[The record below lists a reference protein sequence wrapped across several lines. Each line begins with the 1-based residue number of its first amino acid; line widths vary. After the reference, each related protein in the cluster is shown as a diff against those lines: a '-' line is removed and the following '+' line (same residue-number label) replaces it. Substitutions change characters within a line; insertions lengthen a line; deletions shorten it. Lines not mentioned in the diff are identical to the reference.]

1 MNAPTANT
9 IQRVR
14 SGVTQK
20 LPTIGE
26 AAINKANNHSPGALR
41 ATGRIPGSIMPAAG
55 GRSKRSRPAP
65 YPASSFTASMSV
77 AAVWSPVG
85 TGVTCR

>member
-1 MNAPTANT
+1 
-9 IQRVR
+9 
-14 SGVTQK
+14 
-20 LPTIGE
+20 
-26 AAINKANNHSPGALR
+26 LR